1 MCIVSVL
8 VVMCNLKK
16 KISLVS
22 HGGEG
27 LGFAAPGH
35 PHLHLPRAGPTEI
48 MRGMERVSAA
58 WRRVTVDDPALWRRI
73 GIDTG
78 AFCFPPADGW

>member
-1 MCIVSVL
+1 
-8 VVMCNLKK
+8 MCNLKK

-48 MRGMERVSAA
+48 MQGVERASAT
-58 WRRVTVDDPALWRRI
+58 WRRGAVDDPALWLRI
-73 GIDTG
+73 DMGTG
-78 AFCFPPADGW
+78 SCRLPPADGR